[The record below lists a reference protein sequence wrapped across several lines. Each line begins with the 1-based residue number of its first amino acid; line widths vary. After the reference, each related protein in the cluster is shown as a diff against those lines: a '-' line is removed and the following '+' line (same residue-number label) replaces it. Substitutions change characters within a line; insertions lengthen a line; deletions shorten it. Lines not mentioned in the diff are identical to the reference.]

1 MSAWI
6 CGLAAALLA
15 LAPAGCQSA
24 KRNAAKGDMA
34 DLESLSV
41 RRLGPESGDAPVVVL
56 LHGFG
61 APGDDLVPIARML
74 GEHGAYRFVVPEA
87 PIALPEGGR
96 AWWWIDFAAREA
108 QLASGQ
114 GLDLRQERPKEL
126 PRARAHVEALLTQVA
141 SRYRVPRAR
150 IALVGFSQGAMLALD
165 TLLHASEPVGC
176 VGLLS
181 GTFIAEQ
188 EWLPRMAKHHTVP
201 VFMSHGAYDPL
212 LPFRLSEALR
222 DKLRAHGY
230 EVTWRE
236 FAGGHEIPP
245 QVLDALDAFLGRCF
259 DAGASQ

>member
-1 MSAWI
+1 M
-6 CGLAAALLA
+6 GVGAALLLLA
-15 LAPAGCQSA
+15 LASCDAA
-24 KRNAAKGDMA
+24 KRKAPRDMA

-41 RRLGPESGDAPVVVL
+41 RRFGPENGDAPVVVL

-61 APGDDLVPIARML
+61 APGDDLVPLAHVL
-74 GEHGAYRFVVPEA
+74 GEQSGYRFVVPEA
-87 PIALPEGGR
+87 PLALPEGGR

-108 QLASGQ
+108 QLARGE
-114 GLDLRQERPKEL
+114 GLDLREEQPKDL
-126 PRARAHVEALLTQVA
+126 PRARAHVDALLAQVTR
-141 SRYRVPRAR
+141 RYRVPRKR

-188 EWLPRMAKHHTVP
+188 EWLPRMAQHHAVP
-201 VFMSHGAYDPL
+201 LFMSHGAYDPL

-222 DKLRAHGY
+222 DTLRAHGY
-230 EVTWRE
+230 KVSWRE

-245 QVLDALDAFLGRCF
+245 RVLSDLEEFLRACFGR
-259 DAGASQ
+259 